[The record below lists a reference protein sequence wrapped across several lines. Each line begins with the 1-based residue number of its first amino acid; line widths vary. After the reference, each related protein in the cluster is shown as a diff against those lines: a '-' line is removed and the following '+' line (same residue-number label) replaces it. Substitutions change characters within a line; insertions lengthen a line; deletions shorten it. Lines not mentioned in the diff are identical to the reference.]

1 MASEIN
7 LYTFVH
13 GVKNDTP
20 HPSGFDY
27 IPLKFPNLLIFKLQ

>member
-13 GVKNDTP
+13 GVKNDTS

-27 IPLKFPNLLIFKLQ
+27 NSIKIS